1 MHKLLAQAVLKS
13 AEMQQMSYDL
23 TASALATAEY
33 DRKYAEFMEANPG
46 GIYYGGVDYKQF
58 YTMSLEEACAKCC
71 PPGVDGLVYLALH
84 GWWNDT
90 IDWANMILDPTATT
104 VPTIYHCQHGTVY
117 EEIDPQAP
125 EGDDKPF
132 CALCDANRA
141 RCKSPAWMMEDSE
154 QAEGRI
160 KRDES

>member
-46 GIYYGGVDYKQF
+46 GIYYGCVDYKQF
-58 YTMSLEEACAKCC
+58 YTITLEEACEKCS
-71 PPGVDGLVYLALH
+71 PPGVGRLVYLALES
-84 GWWNDT
+84 WWNDT
-90 IDWANMILDPTATT
+90 IEWANAVLDPTATT
-104 VPTIYHCQHGTVY
+104 IPTLEHCQHGTEY
-117 EEIDPQAP
+117 HEIDPQAP

-132 CALCDANRA
+132 CELCKANYA
-141 RCKSPAWMMEDSE
+141 RCKSPAWMMESNE
-154 QAEGRI
+154 QAEGRT